1 MTPPIRVISLARSL
15 DRRQVFS
22 DVNRHIDF
30 TFSDAIDG
38 ATIMHEVGHAP
49 DLFEPGLPY
58 SAGAYGC
65 AMSHLSL
72 WQEAVDS
79 DRPVT
84 VVEDDVVLRHD
95 FEARSEALLAT
106 LPPDWD
112 IVVWAWNFDS
122 ILSLNVMPGV
132 SPAVMLFNQDHL
144 RKSLGEFQAMQGL
157 PAALRLDKCFG
168 TPAYT
173 ISPAGARKYM
183 LHCFPLKRFGVYFP
197 VLDKELP
204 NNGIDIAMN
213 RIYGQTNAYCSVPPL
228 AATPNERATSLI
240 QNRSRE
246 SGEARDRR

>member
-15 DRRQVFS
+15 DRRQAFA
-22 DVNRHIDF
+22 DANGHIDF

-38 ATIMHEVGHAP
+38 AAILHEVGHAP
-49 DLFEPGLPY
+49 ELFEPGLPY

-65 AMSHLSL
+65 AMSHLNL

-84 VVEDDVVLRHD
+84 VVEDDAVLRHD
-95 FEARSEALLAT
+95 FEAQSAALLAG
-106 LPPDWD
+106 LAPDWD

-122 ILSLNVMPGV
+122 ILALNIMPGV
-132 SPAVMLFNQDHL
+132 SPAVMLFDQAQL
-144 RKSLGEFQAMQGL
+144 RTSLPDFQAMPGT

-183 LHCFPLKRFGVYFP
+183 LQCFPLKRFSVYFP
-197 VLDKELP
+197 VLNRELP

-213 RIYGQTNAYCSVPPL
+213 RIYGQTNAYCSLPPL
-228 AATPNERATSLI
+228 AATPNEHASSLI
-240 QNRSRE
+240 QQ
-246 SGEARDRR
+246 RR